1 MRFAEYEET
10 ADEWITIFEADAYPD
25 FLEPAAVR
33 YGPAVKT
40 FRELVDESYDSVD
53 LLKRIEEEP
62 QPLRVQLLRVFR
74 RYVSPDTP
82 VEGLKVKKRTD
93 RLIAAYSSRFRPLA
107 EVSAKLAERPEPDE
121 ALLALLAEQGNRGGK
136 GYDLTET
143 FFTWAEAALPD
154 TYQIDGPRRAGSDIL
169 LPDRLAGFPVSIPAD
184 FLISRGRTPVVTG
197 FARYDSDRGGAQEDD
212 RIGGNRDKIVEILRY
227 ARERD
232 LSLKVLLVNDGPG
245 LTLGSMWR
253 DYAALEA
260 LDEERVRVC
269 TLKMLD
275 SRRIAHWIQ
284 N

>member
-143 FFTWAEAALPD
+143 
-154 TYQIDGPRRAGSDIL
+154 RRAGSDIL